1 MNDVKLIVALS
12 SDRKSFVNINDADKN
27 KIYYCPICGNEVY
40 PKALYSSCIRMHYC
54 HRNAECSKEGIPHL
68 IAKYNMV
75 DVDKLQINNEILYF
89 DKRKTLI
96 EQSYNTKFGNY
107 KPDLTLFTTN
117 GVRIFLEIK
126 DTCPKNSDYIIKYNE
141 LSSDVIEYDINNQRF
156 YFIFRDGNYCG
167 KHYKNQKTKAQ
178 VDFNNYI
185 NALNCDENRERK
197 LYDFWLQCRKYNITR
212 SDEYLI
218 NAINNLDEDDLLY
231 ATKIISDFRCCD
243 NIRDSIR
250 QIVWNKMSKK
260 YISSVTEIIDRNPN
274 YIDRRHCVFLIL
286 REFCLKYMEIYRLSR
301 YNFCLFIGD
310 KNSFERKCT
319 YEFLDGVDDL
329 YKKNE
334 IEDKLFGFEVCDT
347 YEELLRRRRTLQEI
361 LKDGLSGENMYI
373 PGTYERIE
381 INNALEHELNIKI
394 NEILDDIESNID
406 LLNKGEMIKRTVYE
420 EEQED

>member
-1 MNDVKLIVALS
+1 MNDIKLTVALS

-141 LSSDVIEYDINNQRF
+141 LSSDVIEYDINNQSF

-197 LYDFWLQCRKYNITR
+197 LYDFWLQCRKYNIAR
-212 SDEYLI
+212 SDKFLI
-218 NAINNLDEDDLLY
+218 DAVNNLNEDDLLY

-250 QIVWNKMSKK
+250 KIIWNRMSKK
-260 YISSVTEIIDRNPN
+260 YISNATAIINTDSNDRC
-274 YIDRRHCVFLIL
+274 CVSNLL

-301 YNFCLFIGD
+301 YNFCLFLGD
-310 KNSFERKCT
+310 KNSYDRKCT
-319 YEFLDGVDDL
+319 YDFLDGDDIWL
-329 YKKNE
+329 YEAGK
-334 IEDKLFGFEVCDT
+334 IESKLFGIDICNT
-347 YEELLRRRRTLQEI
+347 YVELLRRRRTLQEI
-361 LKDGLSGENMYI
+361 LKDGLSGKYIHI
-373 PGTYERIE
+373 PGTCETIE
-381 INNALEHELNIKI
+381 IDNALEHELNIKI
-394 NEILDDIESNID
+394 NEILDDTESNID
-406 LLNKGEMIKRTVYE
+406 LLNKGEMIKRIVYE